1 MPPSDR
7 RRDRQVNSGTFS
19 RLEAAVTDLKRQRE
33 TTIELVKRLSPPQ
46 AENAKVPFRSVQSP
60 IPAPSTLFAHSAL
73 SASSFVPV
81 QRFALSAST
90 SRPAPYSDN
99 SEDFDNPTLPAGQ
112 EELLLPPRLDFD
124 FDGNRSTGQHF
135 YNSCRSYIRSHSE
148 VFEDDPTK
156 IRFVMSHMVAGRA
169 DRWANRELG
178 VERDGTLRF
187 TTWSDFAT
195 EFRLFFMHFGVED
208 NAVDAIETDSYFQ
221 GNEETTP
228 EYLERFRNLIDDSG
242 YTDPKYVVTKFRR
255 GLNPRVSAA
264 LPTYTQP
271 SLRDPEAWFSLAV
284 QTEQKPTA
292 EEPLQTS
299 EIETILVSIRASPF
313 VPALLEEFA
322 EPPSGPSSLLDEVV
336 EKSTLS
342 SYGNNTPVEDHEE
355 KISKRSD
362 VSTNPEAYAPVPPLP
377 LAHPVYLDVGV
388 TSLSICATPFVP
400 TLQEFIGCH
409 AENLETS
416 TGPEVSKDSDAL
428 SSSTAQSPS
437 ETDPPDDH
445 IADGSLPTLMDEI
458 VPVSIHGTPFVPA
471 LLQEFREPA
480 WNHSDS
486 LKDSQSTSDC
496 STSYEVCITPPATDS
511 DTSIVVPNVATQA
524 PTSEVFRPIPVSI
537 CGTPFTPDLLKE
549 FMNVTSSS
557 RDVLEKCS
565 DYATETLTSTEVA
578 TANETTTD
586 YPSDLRNSRSL
597 PRETPCQHIPIFAI
611 PRNSTPEDETKPS
624 PGIHR
629 DHGSVDDDIEN
640 ARTRYDLD
648 LDRGERTSKGNP
660 VFDVTSETLR
670 DPYHDQLEVPSYIPK
685 KDAGTSQNLI
695 PRSQGN
701 LRQPRWARRLRPKK
715 PGTT

>member
-60 IPAPSTLFAHSAL
+60 IPAPSTLFAHSAP
-73 SASSFVPV
+73 STSSFVPV
-81 QRFALSAST
+81 QRFVLSAST
-90 SRPAPYSDN
+90 SRPAPYSDT

-221 GNEETTP
+221 GNEETIP
-228 EYLERFRNLIDDSG
+228 EYLERFRDLIDDSG

-284 QTEQKPTA
+284 QTEQKPAA
-292 EEPLQTS
+292 EEPLQIS
-299 EIETILVSIRASPF
+299 EIETILVSIRTSPF

-377 LAHPVYLDVGV
+377 LAHPVYPDVGV
-388 TSLSICATPFVP
+388 TSLSK
-400 TLQEFIGCH
+400 
-409 AENLETS
+409 NLETS

-428 SSSTAQSPS
+428 SSSTGQSPS
-437 ETDPPDDH
+437 ETVPPDDH

-458 VPVSIHGTPFVPA
+458 VPVSIRGTPFVPA

-496 STSYEVCITPPATDS
+496 STSYEACITTPATDS

-565 DYATETLTSTEVA
+565 DYVTETLTSTEVA

-586 YPSDLRNSRSL
+586 YPPDLRNSHSL

-660 VFDVTSETLR
+660 ILDVTSETQR
-670 DPYHDQLEVPSYIPK
+670 DPYHGQREVPSCIPEE
-685 KDAGTSQNLI
+685 DVGTPQNST
-695 PRSQGN
+695 PRSRGN
-701 LRQPRWARRLRPKK
+701 PRQPKWARRLRPKK